1 MLGVDEE
8 GRFQT
13 LDTELKIG
21 PEDIVYVTGD
31 SASGKSVLL
40 NAIEKDIRQG
50 MRKIIEQG
58 PSEEAVKI
66 SKVLSEVGF
75 NLQLRDSE
83 KYVCSILYN
92 LSPEQLSMVKE
103 ALAKYDNPRLRKELG
118 DRHRP
123 FGNTAAYVAAVQGAD
138 SAKLARV
145 IRVVGMLLQTK
156 VYLFWQKL

>member
-21 PEDIVYVTGD
+21 PEDIIYVTGD

-50 MRKIIEQG
+50 MRKIIEQE

-75 NLQLRDSE
+75 NLQLRDS
-83 KYVCSILYN
+83 
-92 LSPEQLSMVKE
+92 
-103 ALAKYDNPRLRKELG
+103 
-118 DRHRP
+118 
-123 FGNTAAYVAAVQGAD
+123 
-138 SAKLARV
+138 
-145 IRVVGMLLQTK
+145 
-156 VYLFWQKL
+156 

>member
-1 MLGVDEE
+1 
-8 GRFQT
+8 
-13 LDTELKIG
+13 
-21 PEDIVYVTGD
+21 
-31 SASGKSVLL
+31 
-40 NAIEKDIRQG
+40 